1 MRNKSDDEKYNE
13 LLRDLRTYQKVLAK
27 QIEKKVY
34 LYGFL
39 KGEAQ
44 VDPTERLTQLQRENA
59 ELRHKLQQQQS
70 GEVHYHIN
78 HIDTLTLGDNVENKF
93 TK

>member
-1 MRNKSDDEKYNE
+1 M
-13 LLRDLRTYQKVLAK
+13 RDLRTYQKVLAK

-39 KGEAQ
+39 KGEVE
-44 VDPTERLTQLQRENA
+44 VDPTERLHELERQNA
-59 ELRHKLQQQQS
+59 ELRHQLHEQQS
-70 GEVHYHIN
+70 GHVN
-78 HIDTLTLGDNVENKF
+78 LHIDHLDTLNIGDKVEHKY